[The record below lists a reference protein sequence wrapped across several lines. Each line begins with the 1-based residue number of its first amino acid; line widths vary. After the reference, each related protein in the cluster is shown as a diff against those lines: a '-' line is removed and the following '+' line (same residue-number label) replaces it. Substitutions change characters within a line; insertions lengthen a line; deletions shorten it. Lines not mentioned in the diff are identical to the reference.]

1 MSRSIPFLVLLGIS
15 VATIETVELRPAA
28 AYVPL
33 MAGQRA
39 RPLNGSF
46 NNVPV
51 LHSNQPEIVKGAGI
65 LVDTQPGSAIAIEN
79 NQPLRN
85 AAFTFNGEFG
95 LHMHHKYYPSDTS
108 RLGGTRQRGL
118 MTIAAIAINPGN
130 QPVTLTFKRG
140 SVKNSFEAP
149 YHPNKLMG
157 VKPLGRRPWNTGPGD
172 ATAVQMLRGE
182 LDRRLP
188 EQVTIPPRSR
198 KVIVSTV
205 LPARGIANGLLRGSS
220 DGKFQMAVV
229 AAEESQNEQD
239 LLAVLDQGKLAPGRI
254 YLNRVR
260 EIETGKVFSRV
271 AGVALGDHYKASIQ
285 HDLNQGP
292 LHVPLTSTHKHHFG
306 TREIQINPLSTR
318 MIDSAV
324 NNVGTYGVR
333 YDLDLNLSGLGDHE
347 LVFSH
352 PVASGRPSFTAFRGS
367 IRIETEEGFREVHV
381 GLRSGQSLPISDLQ
395 LKPGQNNRVKVSLV
409 YPADATPGHL
419 LSVVPVQQ
427 LAMLQRQQEMQAAAE
442 RALAAAKQRKVTPTT
457 PPPAP
462 ATAAAK
468 QPSEIQP
475 SPIRTPAQAKKPV
488 APPTIQ
494 PLLATPRRGTSSMPP
509 AMIMP
514 GRINATLEQRYRDAI
529 RAQQEWLQRMQGR

>member
-15 VATIETVELRPAA
+15 VATIETVELKPAA

-39 RPLNGSF
+39 RPLNGTF

-65 LVDTQPGSAIAIEN
+65 LVNTQPGSAIASEN

-95 LHMHHKYYPSDTS
+95 LHMHHKYYPSDAS
-108 RLGGTRQRGL
+108 RLGGSRQRGL

-130 QPVTLTFKRG
+130 QPVTLKFKRG

-188 EQVTIPPRSR
+188 DQVVIPPRSR
-198 KVIVSTV
+198 KVVVSTV

-220 DGKFQMAVV
+220 NGKFQMAVV
-229 AAEESQNEQD
+229 AAEETQNEQD
-239 LLAVLDQGKLAPGRI
+239 LIAVLDQGKLAPGRI
-254 YLNRVR
+254 YLNRLR

-333 YDLDLNLSGLGDHE
+333 YDLDLNLTGLGPHE

-352 PVASGRPSFTAFRGS
+352 PVASGRSSFTAFRGS
-367 IRIETEEGFREVHV
+367 IRIETDEGFREVHV

-419 LSVVPVQQ
+419 LSVVPVKQ
-427 LAMLQRQQEMQAAAE
+427 LAMLQRRQEMQAAAE
-442 RALAAAKQRKVTPTT
+442 RALAASKQRKVTPTT
-457 PPPAP
+457 PPPSPIAP
-462 ATAAAK
+462 AAK
-468 QPSEIQP
+468 QPTVIKPTTNRS
-475 SPIRTPAQAKKPV
+475 PAQPQQPV
-488 APPTIQ
+488 AQPTVR
-494 PLLATPRRGTSSMPP
+494 PMLATPRRGASAMPP
-509 AMIMP
+509 AMIIP
-514 GRINATLEQRYRDAI
+514 GRINATLEQRYREAI